1 MVRLGR
7 PPPSATPGGVRR
19 RRNRDGTTSH
29 LPEPTIDGVKHLGAV
44 AWRELALFSA
54 VLVVQVGGVAVA
66 ASGQDTGPLRWWG
79 ALVLVTATAAVPLRL
94 SHPAI
99 AAWIAKLATLLYWSL
114 DTPRGPVFV
123 ALVITFVNLVYAGR
137 RRHAIAIAVTGVVGF
152 AAMGTVVGDHSDPT
166 VIGVVATAGWV
177 GALAGAGE
185 ALRARRDRRRANQR
199 TQAEAVQRQVAEERL
214 RIARDL
220 HDVVAHNMS
229 LINLRAGVAL
239 HLADDAD
246 PAIRDALA
254 TIKSASKDALV
265 EVRSI
270 LGVLRHVDDPHL
282 DVADGREHD
291 PAAGPVAPRQPTPS
305 LADMARLITAASD
318 AGIDVSTDVRIDAPV
333 PMPTQVAAYRI
344 VQESLTNV
352 ARHARPPAATLSVV
366 TEDDMLRIEVANSTD
381 DRHVHLRTRGARSG
395 NGITG
400 MHERAMSVGGTVTAG
415 PRLAGGFVVTA
426 RLPLVSS
433 E

>member
-1 MVRLGR
+1 M
-7 PPPSATPGGVRR
+7 
-19 RRNRDGTTSH
+19 
-29 LPEPTIDGVKHLGAV
+29 KHLGAV

-79 ALVLVTATAAVPLRL
+79 ALLLVTATAAVPLRL
-94 SHPAI
+94 SHPAT
-99 AAWIAKLATLLYWSL
+99 AAWTAKLATLLYWSL

-137 RRHAIAIAVTGVVGF
+137 RWHALAIAVTGVVGF
-152 AAMGTVVGDHSDPT
+152 ASLGTAIGDHSDPT
-166 VIGVVATAGWV
+166 VVGVVATAGWV

-185 ALRARRDRRRANQR
+185 ALRAARDRRHASQQS
-199 TQAEAVQRQVAEERL
+199 QAETIQRQVAEERL

-220 HDVVAHNMS
+220 HDVIAHNMS

-246 PAIRDALA
+246 PAVRDALA
-254 TIKSASKDALV
+254 TIKAASKDALV

-270 LGVLRHVDDPHL
+270 LGVLRQVDDPRL
-282 DVADGREHD
+282 AAAAGREAE
-291 PAAGPVAPRQPTPS
+291 AAGADPAPRQPTPG
-305 LADMARLITAASD
+305 LADMAQLVTAASD
-318 AGIDVSTDVRIDAPV
+318 AGIDVSTHVHIDAPV

-366 TEDDMLRIEVANSTD
+366 TVDDTLRIEVSNSTSE
-381 DRHVHLRTRGARSG
+381 RHSQMGTPGRRSG
-395 NGITG
+395 NGLTG
-400 MHERAMSVGGTVTAG
+400 MRERAMSVGGTVTAG
-415 PRLAGGFVVTA
+415 PRLAGGFTVTA
-426 RLPLVSS
+426 HLPLVGD